1 MDRRTERQ
9 EQIDKKLLGLTNQE
23 AEWQSD
29 PDWDEQLT
37 DTQLAIDAIE
47 VAEDERLKERLQKLE
62 SHLASQP
69 RSQLKVVRDNE
80 IEVGR
85 PAAAFD
91 RRKWL
96 SLAASLL
103 FVLALGYYFLLG
115 GGAATDPGALYAAN
129 FEPYRNI
136 AVDLTRSD
144 DLPTLEQ
151 AAFTAYEQAD
161 YEEANRLL
169 LQSSLPGQVKDFYLA
184 QSQLALG
191 NYAAAISYLEPLTNT
206 QSDFAL
212 REQSTWYLALA
223 QVADG
228 QIELGKPLLKR
239 ISVREDHP
247 YQAQAKELL
256 KDL

>member
-9 EQIDKKLLGLTNQE
+9 EQIDKKLLGLANQE
-23 AEWQSD
+23 AEWQND
-29 PDWDEQLT
+29 PDWDEQLA

-47 VAEDERLKERLQKLE
+47 VAEDERLKERLQQLE
-62 SHLASQP
+62 SRLASQP
-69 RSQLKVVRDNE
+69 TSQMKVVRDNE
-80 IEVGR
+80 IEADR
-85 PAAAFD
+85 PASVFD

-103 FVLALGYYFLLG
+103 FILALGYYFLLG
-115 GGAATDPGALYAAN
+115 GGAAADPAALYAAN

-144 DLPTLEQ
+144 DLPTIEQ
-151 AAFTAYEQAD
+151 AAFTAYEKAD
-161 YEEANRLL
+161 YEEAIRLL
-169 LQSSLPGQVKDFYLA
+169 TQSSLPGQVKDFYLA

-191 NYAAAISYLEPLTNT
+191 NYTAAISYLEPLTNT

-212 REQSTWYLALA
+212 KEQSAWYLALA
-223 QVADG
+223 QVANG
-228 QIELGKPLLKR
+228 QIELGKPLLER
-239 ISVREDHP
+239 ISTQSEHP
-247 YQAQAKELL
+247 YQAQAQEIL